1 MERNLEFISRV
12 YDRMKEMGFVFGQAQ
27 FSEKWLGKGPSYLS
41 SSKAKG
47 RAVPDRVIDHFEE
60 QIKERANRA
69 RRMLDL
75 YTDLSQHQ
83 QELLAIID
91 IHRLERKLPDHG
103 DEEHVANCNRQQLEE
118 SRRPAEQIRSFL
130 DKLTA
135 FKVF

>member
-27 FSEKWLGKGPSYLS
+27 FSEKWLGRGPSYLS

-75 YTDLSQHQ
+75 YTDLSRHQ
-83 QELLAIID
+83 QELLAMID

-103 DEEHVANCNRQQLEE
+103 DDEHVANCNSQQLEE
-118 SRRPAEQIRSFL
+118 SRRPAEQIRGLL
-130 DKLTA
+130 DKLAT
-135 FKVF
+135 FRVF